1 MKKEIIAM
9 LLAGGMGS
17 RLNIL
22 VRKRAKPAIP
32 FGAIY
37 RIIDFTLSNVANSKI
52 DVVGILTQY
61 KPLSL
66 MEHIDS
72 GRPWDLFG
80 RTRLAEILPPKTG
93 EAISD
98 WYKGTS
104 DAVYQNIGFVE
115 DYSPELVLVV
125 SGDHIYSM
133 DYDRVIAFHREHK
146 ADATVCLIRVPY
158 SDVRH
163 YGIAETDNKSR
174 ITNWVEK
181 PQTAKSNLASM
192 GIYLFNRKPLTKALN
207 KAAKHAGTDFA
218 KDVIPLMLQKK
229 RVYGF
234 AFDGYWR
241 DVGTIHSYWQ
251 TNMDMLDSNSGLCIN
266 DWSIKTN
273 LSAKGEVGDRPSAYI
288 SRNSRISNSLI
299 ARGCVIEGSVTNSIL
314 SPGVRVARNARVID
328 SIIFHDTSIGDHST
342 IRCSIIDKQ
351 VKVGASVEIGGGKL
365 IANRKSPKH
374 LASGITLVG
383 KLAQIDAGI
392 AIGKNCVITADTRLS
407 IGRHRKIGSGST
419 V

>member
-1 MKKEIIAM
+1 MKKEMIAM

-37 RIIDFTLSNVANSKI
+37 RIIDFTLSNIAISSV

-93 EAISD
+93 EAMSD
-98 WYKGTS
+98 WYRGTS

-115 DYSPELVLVV
+115 DYSPQLVLVV

-133 DYDRVIAFHREHK
+133 NYDDVIAFHRSRK

-158 SDVRH
+158 EDVRH
-163 YGIAETDNKSR
+163 FGIAEIDNKSR
-174 ITNWVEK
+174 INNWVEK
-181 PQTAKSNLASM
+181 PRTAKSNLASM
-192 GIYLFNRKPLTKALN
+192 GIYIFNREPLATALTR
-207 KAAKHAGTDFA
+207 AAKQGGTDFA
-218 KDVIPLMLQKK
+218 KDVIPIMLQKK

-234 AFDGYWR
+234 IFDGYWR
-241 DVGTIHSYWQ
+241 DVGTIHAYWK
-251 TNMDMLDSNSGLCIN
+251 TNMDMLDANSGLSVN
-266 DWSIKTN
+266 DWSVKTN
-273 LSAKGEVGDRPSAYI
+273 LSPRGEVGDRPSAYI
-288 SRNSRISNSLI
+288 SRTSQVTNSLV
-299 ARGCVIEGSVTNSIL
+299 ARGCVVEGRVRNSIL
-314 SPGVRVARNARVID
+314 SPGVRVARNAKVID
-328 SIIFHDTSIGDHST
+328 SIIFHDSSIGTQST
-342 IRCSIIDKQ
+342 IQCSIIDKQ
-351 VKVGASVEIGGGKL
+351 VKVGDRVEIGSGRL
-365 IANRKSPKH
+365 VANKKSPKH
-374 LASGITLVG
+374 LSTGITLVG
-383 KLAQIDAGI
+383 KLAQIGSGI
-392 AIGKNCVITADTRLS
+392 TIGKNCVITPDARLTAAKHKKVVS
-407 IGRHRKIGSGST
+407 GRTI
-419 V
+419 

>member
-1 MKKEIIAM
+1 MNKEIIAM

-37 RIIDFTLSNVANSKI
+37 RIIDFTLSNLANSSV

-93 EAISD
+93 EVMSD

-133 DYDRVIAFHREHK
+133 DYDRVVAFHRSRK
-146 ADATVCLIRVPY
+146 ADATICLIRVPY
-158 SDVRH
+158 ADVRH
-163 YGIAETDNKSR
+163 FGIAEIDRKHR

-181 PQTAKSNLASM
+181 PHTAKSNLASM
-192 GIYLFNRKPLTKALN
+192 GIYVFNRKPLTKALTM
-207 KAAKHAGTDFA
+207 AAKQGGTDFA
-218 KDVIPLMLQKK
+218 KDVIPIMLQKRK
-229 RVYGF
+229 VYGF
-234 AFDGYWR
+234 VFDGYWR
-241 DVGTIHSYWQ
+241 DVGTIHAYWQ
-251 TNMDMLDSNSGLCIN
+251 TNMDMLDSNSGFHID
-266 DWSIKTN
+266 DWSVKTN
-273 LSAKGEVGDRPSAYI
+273 LPAKGEVGDRPSAYI
-288 SRNSRISNSLI
+288 SRMSSVRNSLV
-299 ARGCVIEGSVTNSIL
+299 ARGCVIEGTVTNSIL
-314 SPGVRVARNARVID
+314 SPGVRVARNAKVVD
-328 SIIFHDTSIGDHST
+328 SIIFHDTFISPHST
-342 IRCSIIDKQ
+342 IQCSIIDKQ
-351 VKVGASVEIGGGKL
+351 VKVGASVEIGSGKL
-365 IANRKSPKH
+365 IANKKSPQH

-383 KLAQIDAGI
+383 KLAQIGAGI
-392 AIGKNCVITADTRLS
+392 TIGKNCVITPDARVTATKHKR
-407 IGRHRKIGSGST
+407 IGSGST